1 MPIPLTPSRDSRL
14 VPYASI
20 WRQGTPVEFLA
31 LLLFPTTRY
40 PTPITRYG
48 RYRQYTESARDRH
61 LWARTSDDTPAGY
74 GRVFPL
80 GVGVLPVRVMGRL
93 VLFNASAPTLKRAG
107 GG

>member
-1 MPIPLTPSRDSRL
+1 MPPPPSRPTLGRTLSPRSPGSRAVTIKL
-14 VPYASI
+14 PNRA
-20 WRQGTPVEFLA
+20 E
-31 LLLFPTTRY
+31 
-40 PTPITRYG
+40 
-48 RYRQYTESARDRH
+48 RH